1 MFLFSITAF
10 NYYQGEFSHMT
21 DNVYFLIPIV
31 YAALNA
37 VSFSLYGLDK
47 YKAKKEKW
55 RISEKSLLTIS
66 LFGPI
71 GAWLGMMQF
80 RHKTQKPMFRYLVP
94 TFIGIHILL
103 VLWINL
109 NP

>member
-1 MFLFSITAF
+1 MVAT
-10 NYYQGEFSHMT
+10 
-21 DNVYFLIPIV
+21 VYIIFPFI

-37 VSFSLYGLDK
+37 VSFALYGLDK
-47 YKAKKEKW
+47 YKARKEMW
-55 RISEKSLLTIS
+55 RIPEKTLLTFS

-94 TFIGIHILL
+94 AFVGVHLLL
-103 VLWINL
+103 VLWL
-109 NP
+109 NF

>member
-1 MFLFSITAF
+1 MAEIVYLLF
-10 NYYQGEFSHMT
+10 
-21 DNVYFLIPIV
+21 PIV

-37 VSFSLYGLDK
+37 ASFALYGLDK
-47 YKAKKEKW
+47 YKARKEIW
-55 RISEKSLLTIS
+55 RISEKTLLTIS

-80 RHKTQKPMFRYLVP
+80 RHKTQKPLFRYSVP
-94 TFIGIHILL
+94 AFIGIHLLL

-109 NP
+109 